1 MQKQLQ
7 AYVMCVCESCCSEHV
22 SIMLMVSILACAS
35 PNEPWQQL
43 QACFRNVT
51 SNPPLLKLTFH
62 AVLAACLDAA
72 TPDSWRLLAHYAG
85 CCQPVHHPGGTPN
98 SCYCTI
104 HVTIW
109 ATTQQLLPPSLP
121 SILPPSL
128 PSILPPNSCYHPCYY
143 LSYHPSCYHPS
154 CYHPDCHLCT
164 LVEQPA
170 VVTTPVTVWATTQH
184 L

>member
-62 AVLAACLDAA
+62 AVL
-72 TPDSWRLLAHYAG
+72 
-85 CCQPVHHPGGTPN
+85 VHAWMLPHQIPGGFLPTTLAVASQFTTLVEHP
-98 SCYCTI
+98 TA
-104 HVTIW
+104 VTV
-109 ATTQQLLPPSLP
+109 PSMLP
-121 SILPPSL
+121 SG
-128 PSILPPNSCYHPCYY
+128 LPPNSCYHPAYHQF
-143 LSYHPSCYHPS
+143 YHPAYHQFYHP
-154 CYHPDCHLCT
+154 T
-164 LVEQPA
+164 
-170 VVTTPVTVWATTQH
+170 VVTTHVTI
-184 L
+184 